1 MRTMFSKLLRGF
13 SPALTV
19 AVLVAVAGLG
29 GTALADH
36 GRGNG
41 NGNDN
46 GNDDAAAATATAPA
60 AAQAAFGSYGD
71 KGDWGDKS
79 DRQGKSHWKRGH
91 HKRGHGNDDDTDY
104 GVATVNVKRGTDP
117 ASAWATYSTPLG
129 SPVGDTTGGTF
140 RFTCRP
146 DQAPCT
152 VSVAAAVLSDNHD
165 NADFYPRVL
174 IYRQDYASP
183 GPEVYCE
190 YGDGAAGAKPVSI
203 TAQPLSATPTYTPTL
218 INIGG
223 SADCGGPVPTAG
235 DVSVITVREGY
246 YDVHSTF
253 VFVQ

>member
-1 MRTMFSKLLRGF
+1 MRTTFSKLLRSF
-13 SPALTV
+13 SPALMV

-29 GTALADH
+29 GTAFADH

-46 GNDDAAAATATAPA
+46 GNGDAAASTATAPA
-60 AAQAAFGSYGD
+60 APQATLGSYGD

-79 DRQGKSHWKRGH
+79 DRQGKSHWKPKH
-91 HKRGHGNDDDTDY
+91 HKRGHGTDDETDY
-104 GVATVNVKRGTDP
+104 GVATVNVSRGAAP
-117 ASAWATYSTPLG
+117 ATAWATYSTALG

-140 RFTCRP
+140 RFTCRT

-165 NADFYPRVL
+165 GADFYPRVL
-174 IYRQDYASP
+174 IYRQDYLAP

-190 YGDGAAGAKPVSI
+190 YGDGSAGSKPVAI
-203 TAQPLSATPTYTPTL
+203 TPQPLSATPTYTPTP

-223 SADCGGPVPTAG
+223 SADCGGGVATAG
-235 DVSVITVREGY
+235 DVPVITVPAGY